1 MNKQKILIILL
12 SLISLASLVSIYYLL
27 GLPLLLVI
35 LTIIITITGFALFLK
50 TKGITK
56 WTGFTLFGIG
66 LFVLLTAG
74 GWLRTLVNSQISRK
88 LLIITC
94 IFKMLLQDICQA
106 TDVILSDHRER
117 RISHSGKSSRENLRF
132 FSAARLTLSRC
143 PSERMTYG
151 KGVF

>member
-74 GWLRTLVNSQISRK
+74 GWLRTLVNS
-88 LLIITC
+88 
-94 IFKMLLQDICQA
+94 
-106 TDVILSDHRER
+106 
-117 RISHSGKSSRENLRF
+117 
-132 FSAARLTLSRC
+132 
-143 PSERMTYG
+143 
-151 KGVF
+151 